1 MICKKCGAK
10 FADNNRFCPY
20 CGAKADAVNES
31 ESVED
36 HNLPSEKSKKGKIIA
51 VIVAVTVVLAGIS
64 GYFVYRSVTK
74 PTMVDLTS
82 VMAEPEFEG
91 VDGSGTIKVD
101 ACVDKKEADKLI
113 KSIDNEDRAKAVKKL
128 LESVTYSADQTK
140 KLSNGDKISFTAH
153 YDASFAEKN
162 KITISNMKKTITV
175 QRLAEELSA
184 DDIRNSGILEKLG
197 QDERITV
204 YNGVVYKWLYC
215 KSSKGNIIVA
225 VYSIEEAGTQVW
237 YIANTNYFTKT
248 LNGVYLED
256 WEAFQS
262 WENSYDE
269 CVNTIKSQGFTIETI
284 Q

>member
-20 CGAKADAVNES
+20 CGSKADAVNES
-31 ESVED
+31 ESVAD

-184 DDIRNSGILEKLG
+184 DDIHNSGILEKLG

-215 KSSKGNIIVA
+215 KSSKGNIIAA

-262 WENSYDE
+262 WKNSYDE